1 MLFERTNEK
10 YSFPRNEKNNL
21 QPLTRM
27 NTSNKLF
34 LATATSWNAQCTTIP
49 FQWFA
54 TKIDTQ
60 TSVVNQEGL
69 ALEAYQT
76 EKEENIAFVKKLM
89 KMADINIV
97 DVKVDIKEMPQDQ
110 SPIPGIDF
118 GGIVINNQIIKPK
131 GNQIEVRTGHVVTDE
146 SGVQRQ
152 YELSLFEESLG
163 TVQLFHFAPFLR
175 KALETGKVLFIDEID
190 RSLHPSLIKLLVNL
204 FRDVRINTKGAQLIF
219 NTHETALLSLGTF
232 RRDQIYFTEKNPETG
247 VTDLYSLDDLSVR
260 KDENIEKGYLLGR
273 YGAIPYLQ
281 TEDIV

>member
-1 MLFERTNEK
+1 MPIENLLILTDEQLVLMAREGSETAEEILIEK
-10 YSFPRNEKNNL
+10 YKGLVR
-21 QPLTRM
+21 
-27 NTSNKLF
+27 
-34 LATATSWNAQCTTIP
+34 
-49 FQWFA
+49 
-54 TKIDTQ
+54 TKSKAYFIAGAEAED
-60 TSVVNQEGL
+60 VVQEGM
-69 ALEAYQT
+69 
-76 EKEENIAFVKKLM
+76 IGLM
-89 KMADINIV
+89 KAVRSFDADREASF
-97 DVKVDIKEMPQDQ
+97 KTYA
-110 SPIPGIDF
+110 STC
-118 GGIVINNQIIKPK
+118 INNQIIKPK

-247 VTDLYSLDDLSVR
+247 GQRSSIPALAR
-260 KDENIEKGYLLGR
+260 KDVSIRRAAEIR
-273 YGAIPYLQ
+273 FRRTPC
-281 TEDIV
+281 